1 MILFFNLCHN
11 FIAWL
16 HLQYDN
22 DNDIEWDWEQK
33 NAILLSRLKLMSS
46 SSLHFFFKSVDK
58 VAANWK
64 RMFIKWVTNRRLF
77 FIVQLDG
84 CCLNIRSIYMERT
97 CHAST
102 TLVTKKAFLWMKK
115 RQKRILK
122 PQHKKANATKQ
133 HHKLYLFI
141 SLPTCLS
148 LALFLRRLSTPI
160 IIIIVTTE
168 YTFQWG
174 LSQGMINFHEFLL
187 T

>member
-1 MILFFNLCHN
+1 MASSTIRQWQWHRMRLRAKKCN
-11 FIAWL
+11 FTLEIKT
-16 HLQYDN
+16 Y
-22 DNDIEWDWEQK
+22 E
-33 NAILLSRLKLMSS
+33 LKLSP
-46 SSLHFFFKSVDK
+46 FFFKSVDK

-174 LSQGMINFHEFLL
+174 LSQGMFNFHEFLL
-187 T
+187 A

>member
-1 MILFFNLCHN
+1 
-11 FIAWL
+11 
-16 HLQYDN
+16 
-22 DNDIEWDWEQK
+22 
-33 NAILLSRLKLMSS
+33 
-46 SSLHFFFKSVDK
+46 
-58 VAANWK
+58 
-64 RMFIKWVTNRRLF
+64 
-77 FIVQLDG
+77 
-84 CCLNIRSIYMERT
+84 MERT

-160 IIIIVTTE
+160 IIIIVTME